1 MHRPK
6 RDDDHRDED
15 QRLSA
20 RHAPLCRA
28 SPLCTDRPFLA
39 RWQIAR
45 AESRQRLYGSRGVV
59 QLGYVPWQ
67 TTLRIA

>member
-1 MHRPK
+1 
-6 RDDDHRDED
+6 
-15 QRLSA
+15 
-20 RHAPLCRA
+20 
-28 SPLCTDRPFLA
+28 LCTDRPFLA